1 MGERPGIDAL
11 KASVGGLRFVG
22 DLGPKYGVEFT
33 FSPSLAILAGK
44 VDKLGMDIRSF
55 REPLTRAIKQVV
67 IPSIKQNFAA
77 EGRPAWV
84 PLNEDTLS
92 VKNWKGY
99 PPDILRRTGKLAK
112 VAAQQNIWTINEKAA
127 AVKSLPESV
136 FYGMVMQAGGTVAN
150 SEGASKYSQGTNRRT
165 AGRGGRFER
174 MRQEQLNAM
183 RTGKTIMKKGKDK
196 RGSGNIPARPF
207 IMLQAE
213 DEEEIGKVFAKWLDE
228 RVERTWGK

>member
-1 MGERPGIDAL
+1 MGDRPGIDAL

-55 REPLTRAIKQVV
+55 REPLHRAIKQVV
-67 IPSIKQNFAA
+67 IPSIKQNFADQ
-77 EGRPAWV
+77 GRPAWE
-84 PLNEDTLS
+84 PLNEDTLDI
-92 VKNWKGY
+92 KNWKGY

-136 FYGMVMQAGGTVAN
+136 FYGMVMQAGGTVFT
-150 SEGASKYSQGTNRRT
+150 SDGESKYTQGTDRR
-165 AGRGGRFER
+165 GGGRFER
-174 MRQEQLNAM
+174 MRQAQLDAM
-183 RTGKTIMKKGKDK
+183 RTGKAIRKKDKDK